1 MGLKLRAL
9 RSGADA
15 PLAVPTRCPWKIMF
29 KRGVNLT
36 VNTLVNQVP
45 VPVFLPA
52 SLDSSE
58 KIPAAVEELKS
69 KVSSDSLDAELL
81 TMTDMMAEDEGKT
94 EAANINS
101 ELHCISPC
109 E

>member
-1 MGLKLRAL
+1 M
-9 RSGADA
+9 
-15 PLAVPTRCPWKIMF
+15 
-29 KRGVNLT
+29 
-36 VNTLVNQVP
+36 P

-52 SLDSSE
+52 SLDNSE

-69 KVSSDSLDAELL
+69 KVSSDPLDAELL
-81 TMTDMMAEDEGKT
+81 TMTDMMTEDEGKT

-101 ELHCISPC
+101 ELLCISLC